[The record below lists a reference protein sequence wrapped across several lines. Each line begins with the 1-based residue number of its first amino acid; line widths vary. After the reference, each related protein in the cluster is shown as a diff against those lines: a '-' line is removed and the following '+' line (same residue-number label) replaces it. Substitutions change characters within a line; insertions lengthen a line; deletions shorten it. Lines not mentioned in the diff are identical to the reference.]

1 MSKKKKNKGQQ
12 NNNSNAWQD
21 EFLKTIGLENVQK
34 KNDDLKTEHS
44 DTEVKD
50 REEIIKSEDLI
61 KLKLEYTNKEAKR
74 IIENAQEEAIKIK
87 KQAEFEVE
95 NLLEN
100 TAREAKR
107 AIRNA
112 QENAR
117 KIQKQAEYDAED
129 LREASAKEVKKIIRN
144 AQEEATKIKKQV
156 ESDCEDI
163 KENAYNK
170 ADEIVKNAYD
180 EAKTV
185 WQKGHSAFK
194 NQQET
199 IQNLELEHQEDRY
212 ELKEQQE
219 NIQNQLQKQQQNL
232 EIKPKNID
240 FFEKLNSIVDS
251 EPFIWLKKELESEQ
265 EKYKNLYEQQ
275 TKILKEYQLCR
286 DKCEQFEKIYKEY
299 SEYEQIEALKKK
311 ADQVD
316 ILERER
322 NFLEEQIKH
331 YQETQSNE
339 DNLEDLEVI
348 KKQIDS
354 TNKYQENLLQKLES
368 IKIVL
373 ENHTGDSC
381 PSLSKVDIETEEE
394 KFKEDIAER
403 RKREK
408 LFKLQDIV
416 SHIKNYAGSHNLYY
430 TDNDIRAFL
439 AGMAASRLIIL
450 QGMSGTGKSSLPR
463 IFAEAISG
471 FNRLIPVESSWRDR
485 NELLGYFN
493 DFSKKFNA
501 KSFTIELYR
510 SSKRVCQEIPTF
522 ITLDEMHLAHMEYYF
537 SDFLSILEVP
547 ESENWL
553 IDLVSS
559 DMRTLPMELSKNVE
573 ENMKK
578 DFPFIYNIW
587 ENLQKRRGGDWKV
600 TISDEQEKKLFDYLA
615 KLNELIGAKEL
626 EEGRKIKVTK
636 NIWFVGTS
644 NKDESTFEI
653 TDKVYDR
660 AQVISLNE
668 KGKPETYK
676 DPAQKYISVTDLL
689 KRFEDAIKNNAVKKE
704 VEKKLNELDDC
715 LKKKFYT
722 SFGNRI
728 VKQTIDFVAVF
739 MATGGTLEDALDYQ
753 ISNKIVRKVITSD
766 DTESLYELIAIVD
779 DYPKTRQLI
788 EKRINEL
795 EKFL

>member
-1 MSKKKKNKGQQ
+1 MSKKKKNKSQQ
-12 NNNSNAWQD
+12 NNNSNILQD
-21 EFLKTIGLENVQK
+21 EFLRINGFENIQK
-34 KNDDLKTEHS
+34 QNDELKIEYPDSELKYKESTMQN
-44 DTEVKD
+44 
-50 REEIIKSEDLI
+50 EELI
-61 KLKLEYTNKEAKR
+61 KLKIEYANKEAKR
-74 IIENAQEEAIKIK
+74 IIENAQEEAVKIK

-100 TAREAKR
+100 TTREAKR
-107 AIRNA
+107 AIRTA

-117 KIQKQAEYDAED
+117 KIQKQAEFDAED
-129 LREASAKEVKKIIRN
+129 LRDASTKEVKKIIRN
-144 AQEEATKIKKQV
+144 AQEEASKIKKQV
-156 ESDCEDI
+156 ESEVESI
-163 KENAYNK
+163 KEVAHNK
-170 ADEIVKNAYD
+170 ADEIIKNAYD
-180 EAKTV
+180 EARAIWK
-185 WQKGHSAFK
+185 KDDLK

-199 IQNLELEHQEDRY
+199 TKNIELGLQEEKREFTEQQEHLNYNET
-212 ELKEQQE
+212 QE
-219 NIQNQLQKQQQNL
+219 NIQNQFQEQQQNL
-232 EIKPKNID
+232 EIQKKIEVT
-240 FFEKLNSIVDS
+240 EKINSTVDS
-251 EPFIWLKKELESEQ
+251 EQLALLQKELESEK
-265 EKYKNLYEQQ
+265 EKYKNLYDQQ
-275 TKILKEYQLCR
+275 EKTLQEYKLCR
-286 DKCEQFEKIYKEY
+286 EKCQ
-299 SEYEQIEALKKK
+299 L
-311 ADQVD
+311 
-316 ILERER
+316 
-322 NFLEEQIKH
+322 LEEKVKLLE
-331 YQETQSNE
+331 ETQSNE
-339 DNLEDLEVI
+339 DNLEDFEILKE
-348 KKQIDS
+348 QINS

-368 IKIVL
+368 IKTVL

-394 KFKEDIAER
+394 AFKNDIAER

-408 LFKLQDIV
+408 LFQLKDIV
-416 SHIKNYAGSHNLYY
+416 SHIKNYAGSKNLYY

-439 AGMAASRLIIL
+439 AGMAVSRLIIL
-450 QGMSGTGKSSLPR
+450 QGISGTGKSSLPR

-471 FNRLIPVESSWRDR
+471 DNRLIPVESSWRDR

-510 SSKRVCQEIPTF
+510 SSKRACQEIPTF
-522 ITLDEMHLAHMEYYF
+522 ITLDEMHLAHIEYYF

-559 DMRTLPMELSKNVE
+559 DMRTIPMELSKNVE

-587 ENLQKRRGGDWKV
+587 ENLRRRRAGDWKV
-600 TISDEQEKKLFDYLA
+600 TISDEDEKKLFAYLA

-626 EEGRKIKVTK
+626 EDGRKIKVTK

-653 TDKVYDR
+653 PDKVYDR

-676 DPAQKYISVTDLL
+676 DPAQKYISVTDML

-728 VKQTIDFVAVF
+728 VKQTMDFVAVF
-739 MATGGTLEDALDYQ
+739 MATGGTIEDALDYQ

-766 DTESLYELIAIVD
+766 DTEALYELIDIVD